1 VGKVRASRNFGLSL
15 RISDCPII
23 NNDPEDVVRREIHS
37 RGNMAQK
44 PNQQTSREFEVLGES
59 DEEDNDELLSF
70 VAFRK

>member
-23 NNDPEDVVRREIHS
+23 NNDPEDVVRRKMHS
-37 RGNMAQK
+37 RGDMAQK
-44 PNQQTSREFEVLGES
+44 PNQQTPRGFEVLGES